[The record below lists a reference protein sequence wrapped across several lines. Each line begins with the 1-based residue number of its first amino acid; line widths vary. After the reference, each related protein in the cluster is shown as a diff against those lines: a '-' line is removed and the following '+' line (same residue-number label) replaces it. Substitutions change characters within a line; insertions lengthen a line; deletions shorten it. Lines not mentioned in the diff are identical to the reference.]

1 VTARSR
7 PRLHLLGGAVSIVL
21 GEGLFF
27 PTGLLTV
34 AFLTRRLGPEGY
46 GLLVLAMAP
55 VLWVEW
61 SIAALFARATV
72 KLTGDAGDWR
82 PLGDAVARVHLVI
95 GAAAGASLALAA
107 GPLGALLGEPAL
119 AGYLRLYSLDV
130 PLLALIHA
138 HRSLLVGVGGYRPRG
153 LASACR
159 WTARLVLVVALVG
172 LGLSVEG
179 AILGGIGASLVELAV
194 LRGYVRPALL
204 GRGPMTVAGLWAY
217 ATPLF
222 FSTVSLRLVD
232 RLDLFM
238 LKLLG
243 GGVDAV
249 GAYGA
254 AQNLALAPR
263 VFSLALSSLVL
274 ASLSHAQRAGE
285 RQVAAGL
292 VHDAQRATVM
302 LLPLAALA
310 AGAAPEIVGV
320 LLGPGYASSAGALA
334 ALLPGAVAAVSL
346 SVTAVLLAAAD
357 RPGWT
362 VPLAWAML
370 PLAGAGHLLAI
381 PRAGPLG
388 AALVTSGCALLGAA
402 AGMLL
407 VRRAWAVPPPAATV
421 ARSVVLAAGAY
432 LLAAAWPTPGAWV
445 FAKLALLGGAAAAGF
460 VLLGE
465 VRFGDLPSTWRAFV
479 RRPALRD
486 LAGSD

>member
-1 VTARSR
+1 MTAPSR

-27 PTGLLTV
+27 PTGLITV

-82 PLGDAVARVHLVI
+82 PLGASIARVHLVV

-107 GPLGALLGEPAL
+107 GPLAALLGEPTL
-119 AGYLRLYSLDV
+119 AGYLRLFSLDV

-138 HRSLLVGVGGYRPRG
+138 HRSLLVGAGGYRQRA

-159 WTARLVLVVALVG
+159 WTARLLLIVALVG

-179 AILGGIGASLVELAV
+179 AILGSIGASLIELAV
-194 LRGYVRPALL
+194 LRGYVRPPLL
-204 GRGPMTVAGLWAY
+204 GRAPMAVAGLWAY
-217 ATPLF
+217 AAPLF
-222 FSTVSLRLVD
+222 LSTVSLRLVD

-238 LKLLG
+238 LRLLG
-243 GGVDAV
+243 VGVDGV

-285 RQVAAGL
+285 RQIAAGL

-320 LLGPGYASSAGALA
+320 LLGSGYAPSAGALA

-346 SVTAVLLAAAD
+346 SVTAVLLTAAD

-370 PLAGAGHLLAI
+370 PLAVLGHLLAI
-381 PRAGPLG
+381 PRVGLLG
-388 AALVTSGCALLGAA
+388 AATVTSGCTLLGAT
-402 AGMLL
+402 AGMLM
-407 VRRAWAVPPPAATV
+407 VRRAWNVPPPTATA
-421 ARSVVLAAGAY
+421 ARSLALAAGAY
-432 LLAAAWPTPGAWV
+432 LAAAAWPTPGVWV
-445 FAKLALLGGAAAAGF
+445 FGKLAVLVGAVAAGF
-460 VLLGE
+460 VVLGE
-465 VRFGDLPSTWRAFV
+465 VRPADLPSAWRVIA
-479 RRPALRD
+479 RGPSLGD
-486 LAGSD
+486 LARSD